1 MVRGQMVR
9 RENMSKQFVVIGLGR
24 FGTSVAKTLSEL
36 GHDVLAIHYNEG
48 AVQEVVND
56 VTHAVQADAR
66 DEETLR
72 ALGVRNFD
80 AAVVAIGDN
89 IETNILVTIML
100 KEMGVEYVVA
110 KAQTALH
117 GKVLER
123 IGANKIV
130 YPEKDMGVRL
140 AHNLVAANVLDFIEL
155 SPDYSIME
163 IKAPTKFN
171 NKSLGQLNLR
181 ANYGISV
188 VTIKK
193 PSEVVVAPGAEA
205 LIEQGDTLVVISRYE
220 DLAKLPD

>member
-1 MVRGQMVR
+1 MR
-9 RENMSKQFVVIGLGR
+9 KQFVVIGLGR

-36 GHDVLAIHYNEG
+36 GHDVLAIDNHES
-48 AVQEVVND
+48 AVQEVMND

-89 IETNILVTIML
+89 LETNILVTIML
-100 KEMGVEYVVA
+100 KEIGVGYVVA
-110 KAQTALH
+110 KAQTSLH

-123 IGANKIV
+123 VGADKIV
-130 YPEKDMGVRL
+130 FPEKDMGVRL
-140 AHNLVAANVLDFIEL
+140 AHNLVASNVLDFIEL

-163 IKAPTKFN
+163 IKTPAQFF
-171 NKSLGQLNLR
+171 NKSLGELNLR
-181 ANYGISV
+181 AKYGISV
-188 VTIKK
+188 MTIKK
-193 PSEVVVAPGAEA
+193 PAEVVVAPGADA

-220 DLAKLPD
+220 DLARLPE